1 MKNILV
7 VDDNLTICLMLKS
20 WLVKHGYSVE
30 TASNVADAIEKVKIE
45 AFDLIL
51 SDIRMPDA
59 DGFDLLSWMQK
70 YDSSVQVIMMT
81 SFVDI
86 ESAVESI
93 KQGAADYIAK
103 PIDAEVLFQKI
114 DEAFQKSERLKR
126 TKDIQQLFIKPKGLD
141 IEKNY
146 NKMIEVISSDSHLL
160 IIGED
165 GTGKNT
171 AARFIYIK
179 GVKDRG
185 AYVEMDL
192 HDEGVDGERV
202 IDSKLFDTY
211 FEKAKG
217 GMLHIKGLKKAGI
230 QFQTSLIS
238 ALTKQNKDE
247 NFTKIIISTTYDV
260 EKVRSSYIPK
270 LSELLLQSYMELSPI
285 RGDKDTIVSYS
296 ESFLEMAN
304 RELDKNI
311 KEILPEVYDFL
322 FEQKWDGNIQELKNC
337 IFKMVLL
344 SEKDIIDGDIIPYI
358 SNNSKLLISNV
369 VVEKGDSMGGLDS
382 FKKENFERKKIT
394 EALGIAKG
402 NKTLAAT
409 MLNIDRKTLYN
420 KIRLYGI

>member
-146 NKMIEVISSDSHLL
+146 YKMIEVISSDSHLL
-160 IIGED
+160 IMGED

-185 AYVEMDL
+185 AYVEIDL
-192 HDEGVDGERV
+192 HDKGADSERV

-211 FEKAKG
+211 FEKARG

-247 NFTKIIISTTYDV
+247 NFTKIIISTTYDM
-260 EKVRSSYIPK
+260 EKVRSRYIPK

-285 RGDKDTIVSYS
+285 RDDKDAIVSYS

-304 RELDKNI
+304 KELDKNI

-322 FEQKWDGNIQELKNC
+322 FKQKWDGNIQELKNC

-344 SEKDIIDGDIIPYI
+344 SEKDKIDGDIIPYI

>member
-1 MKNILV
+1 
-7 VDDNLTICLMLKS
+7 MLKS

-93 KQGAADYIAK
+93 KLGAADYIAK
-103 PIDAEVLFQKI
+103 PIDADALFQKI

-160 IIGED
+160 IMGED

-185 AYVEMDL
+185 AYVEIDL
-192 HDEGVDGERV
+192 HEEGADSERV

-211 FEKAKG
+211 FEKARG

-230 QFQTSLIS
+230 QFQTSLIGV
-238 ALTKQNKDE
+238 LTKQNKDE
-247 NFTKIIISTTYDV
+247 NFTKIIISTTYDT
-260 EKVRSSYIPK
+260 EKVRTSYIPK

-285 RGDKDTIVSYS
+285 RDDKDAIVSYS

-311 KEILPEVYDFL
+311 KEISPEVYDFL
-322 FEQKWDGNIQELKNC
+322 FKQKWDGNIQELKNC

-344 SEKDIIDGDIIPYI
+344 SEKDKIDGDIIPYI
-358 SNNSKLLISNV
+358 SNNSKLLVSNA